1 MRKNLMVL
9 IAPAALL
16 AVGSSAFEANAT
28 MGVGTESLLARAKS
42 YSPIE
47 TASCNGQ
54 GLFCHA
60 GSTLQCNPICV
71 CVPCS
76 TPRPLHV
83 KHHKHA
89 G

>member
-1 MRKNLMVL
+1 MSKKLMML
-9 IAPAALL
+9 IAAAALL
-16 AVGSSAFEANAT
+16 SVGTSAFEANAT
-28 MGVGTESLLARAKS
+28 MGSGTETLSARARS

-47 TASCNGQ
+47 KASCNGQ

-60 GSTLQCNPICV
+60 GSTLQCSPICV

-76 TPRPLHV
+76 SPPPT
-83 KHHKHA
+83 KHRKHK

>member
-1 MRKNLMVL
+1 MRTKL
-9 IAPAALL
+9 IMLSVPAALITIGG
-16 AVGSSAFEANAT
+16 VAFEANAT
-28 MGVGTESLLARAKS
+28 MVGGTEGLSARAKS

-47 TASCNGQ
+47 KASCNGQ

-76 TPRPLHV
+76 SPPPV
-83 KHHKHA
+83 KHHKHK

>member
-1 MRKNLMVL
+1 MSKKLMML
-9 IAPAALL
+9 IAAALL
-16 AVGSSAFEANAT
+16 GIGTSAFEANAT
-28 MGVGTESLLARAKS
+28 MGVGTEGLLAPVKS

-47 TASCNGQ
+47 KANCNGQ

-76 TPRPLHV
+76 PPPPMHV

>member
-1 MRKNLMVL
+1 MRTKL
-9 IAPAALL
+9 IMLLAAGALL
-16 AVGSSAFEANAT
+16 VIGSTAFEAKAT
-28 MGVGTESLLARAKS
+28 MGVGTESLLGGAKS

-47 TASCNGQ
+47 KVNCNGQ

-76 TPRPLHV
+76 PPPPLHV
-83 KHHKHA
+83 KHRKHA
-89 G
+89 H